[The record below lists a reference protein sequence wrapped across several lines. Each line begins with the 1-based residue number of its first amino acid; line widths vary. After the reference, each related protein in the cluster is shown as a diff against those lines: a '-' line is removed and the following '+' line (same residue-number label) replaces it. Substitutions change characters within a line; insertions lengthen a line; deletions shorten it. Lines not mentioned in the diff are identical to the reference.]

1 MGRIALSTSNQSSD
15 QIWQLFVEKGVMPR
29 KGLRPEVARSWQ
41 RSRGIDPWQIKQ
53 DILSYSSL
61 QARREQYS
69 FLIEVANPIMQDICS
84 LGGQNFVL
92 LCDTEGYVLD
102 TVSNVEYPQPIGQR
116 LSEDTLG
123 TNAIGLALVEG
134 NAVELKGYEHYS
146 SRYHSFSCAA
156 SPIRNEDGSILGI
169 IDISNPY
176 GDLPANVMK
185 ILGLGVKLIE
195 NQLRYRA
202 EKIELQ
208 KIQRSYSAI
217 IDVLPECMLLVDS
230 SSGKIINANQ
240 KFLQMLGQK
249 DKNQLIGRFLGD
261 LISCSPVEINGLLS
275 SEAEIPDLKLN
286 FSWKNRLISCNLFCK
301 RSINLGRG
309 KKQMVLAFNQGQE
322 IERERTAIYPL
333 RATEPD
339 AFDSLIG
346 NSAQWTY
353 IKHLARRAAPTASSI
368 LIQGES
374 GTGKELLARAI
385 HQASGRKGEFIAI
398 NCGAIPRELLQ
409 SELYGYEEG
418 AFTGARRGGSLGKID
433 PAQGGTVFLDEIG
446 EMPPDMQVSLL
457 RFLQDRTITRVGGTN
472 TRKIEVRV
480 IAATNRD
487 LNEAMRNGSF
497 RKDLYY
503 RLSVINIE
511 LPPLRERKEDIPLMA
526 HYMVRELCL
535 QQQLPTLD
543 IDDEALKALVK
554 YDWPGNA
561 RELNNVLEHAV
572 VLSEGDCISRGDLPG
587 YIFAA
592 GDLGLNKAGKL
603 EEYEKE
609 AIINALRQCEGNI
622 SHTAKTLG
630 VARNTLYRKL
640 RKFGINADVHS

>member
-1 MGRIALSTSNQSSD
+1 MGRVALSAPNRSSD
-15 QIWQLFVEKGVMPR
+15 QIWQLFVEKGVMPG
-29 KGLRPEVARSWQ
+29 KGLRPEIARSWQ

-53 DILSYSSL
+53 DILSDSSL
-61 QARREQYS
+61 KARRQKCS
-69 FLIEVANPIMQDICS
+69 NLIEIAHPIMKDICS
-84 LGGQNFVL
+84 LGEQNFVL

-116 LSEDTLG
+116 LSEETLG

-146 SRYHSFSCAA
+146 CRYHSFSCAA
-156 SPIRNEDGSILGI
+156 SPIHDEEGSILGV
-169 IDISNPY
+169 IDISNPF

-208 KIQRSYSAI
+208 KIRCSYSTI
-217 IDVLPECMLLVDS
+217 IDVFPDCLLLVDS
-230 SSGKIINANQ
+230 CSGKIINANQ

-249 DKNQLIGRFLGD
+249 DKNQLIGYFLGD
-261 LISCSPVEINGLLS
+261 LISYSPAEFDCLLS
-275 SEAEIPDLKLN
+275 PEAEIQAGKLN
-286 FSWKNRLISCNLFCK
+286 FSWNNRLISCDLFCK
-301 RSINLGRG
+301 RIINLSRG
-309 KKQMVLAFNQGQE
+309 KKQIVLAFSQGQE
-322 IERERTAIYPL
+322 IERDRSALYTLRT
-333 RATEPD
+333 TET
-339 AFDSLIG
+339 FDFDRLIG
-346 NSAQWTY
+346 NSEQWTY
-353 IKHLARRAAPTASSI
+353 IKQLARRAAPTVSSI

-374 GTGKELLARAI
+374 GTGKELLAQAI

-418 AFTGARRGGSLGKID
+418 AFTGAKRGGSLGKLER
-433 PAQGGTVFLDEIG
+433 AHGGTVFLDEIG

-457 RFLQDRTITRVGGTN
+457 RFLQDRTLTRLGGTHL
-472 TRKIEVRV
+472 RKIEVRI

-487 LNEAMRNGSF
+487 LKEAMLNDSF
-497 RKDLYY
+497 RTDLYY
-503 RLSVINIE
+503 RLSVINIK

-526 HYMVRELCL
+526 HYLVGELCR
-535 QQQLPTLD
+535 QHRRSPMM
-543 IDDEALKALVK
+543 IDKEVLKVLAK

-572 VLSEGDCISRGDLPG
+572 VFGEGDCISLGDLPG
-587 YIFAA
+587 SIFAA
-592 GDLGLNKAGKL
+592 GDLALNRAAKL
-603 EEYEKE
+603 EEYEKR
-609 AIINALRQCEGNI
+609 AIINALGQCEGNI

-640 RKFGINADVHS
+640 KKFGIDID

>member
-1 MGRIALSTSNQSSD
+1 
-15 QIWQLFVEKGVMPR
+15 
-29 KGLRPEVARSWQ
+29 
-41 RSRGIDPWQIKQ
+41 
-53 DILSYSSL
+53 
-61 QARREQYS
+61 
-69 FLIEVANPIMQDICS
+69 
-84 LGGQNFVL
+84 
-92 LCDTEGYVLD
+92 
-102 TVSNVEYPQPIGQR
+102 
-116 LSEDTLG
+116 
-123 TNAIGLALVEG
+123 
-134 NAVELKGYEHYS
+134 
-146 SRYHSFSCAA
+146 
-156 SPIRNEDGSILGI
+156 
-169 IDISNPY
+169 
-176 GDLPANVMK
+176 
-185 ILGLGVKLIE
+185 
-195 NQLRYRA
+195 
-202 EKIELQ
+202 
-208 KIQRSYSAI
+208 
-217 IDVLPECMLLVDS
+217 MLLT
-230 SSGKIINANQ
+230 A
-240 KFLQMLGQK
+240 
-249 DKNQLIGRFLGD
+249 
-261 LISCSPVEINGLLS
+261 
-275 SEAEIPDLKLN
+275 A
-286 FSWKNRLISCNLFCK
+286 LF
-301 RSINLGRG
+301 
-309 KKQMVLAFNQGQE
+309 
-322 IERERTAIYPL
+322 P
-333 RATEPD
+333 
-339 AFDSLIG
+339 G
-346 NSAQWTY
+346 NSF
-353 IKHLARRAAPTASSI
+353 RANFTV
-368 LIQGES
+368 
-374 GTGKELLARAI
+374 TKRCI
-385 HQASGRKGEFIAI
+385 HR
-398 NCGAIPRELLQ
+398 
-409 SELYGYEEG
+409 
-418 AFTGARRGGSLGKID
+418 ARRGGRLGKID
-433 PAQGGTVFLDEIG
+433 NAQGGTIFLDEIG

>member
-1 MGRIALSTSNQSSD
+1 
-15 QIWQLFVEKGVMPR
+15 
-29 KGLRPEVARSWQ
+29 
-41 RSRGIDPWQIKQ
+41 
-53 DILSYSSL
+53 
-61 QARREQYS
+61 
-69 FLIEVANPIMQDICS
+69 
-84 LGGQNFVL
+84 
-92 LCDTEGYVLD
+92 
-102 TVSNVEYPQPIGQR
+102 
-116 LSEDTLG
+116 
-123 TNAIGLALVEG
+123 
-134 NAVELKGYEHYS
+134 
-146 SRYHSFSCAA
+146 
-156 SPIRNEDGSILGI
+156 
-169 IDISNPY
+169 
-176 GDLPANVMK
+176 
-185 ILGLGVKLIE
+185 
-195 NQLRYRA
+195 
-202 EKIELQ
+202 
-208 KIQRSYSAI
+208 
-217 IDVLPECMLLVDS
+217 LPECMLLVDS

-418 AFTGARRGGSLGKID
+418 AFTGARRGGSLGKIEK
-433 PAQGGTVFLDEIG
+433 AQGGTVFLDEIG